1 LNCIQLRKPAL
12 DLSDVVRQPF
22 TLITEHPSECISG
35 TVAGSARPR
44 GRRGA
49 HAGHVCGPDG
59 EFRPV
64 VRRQAKQLA
73 NYRERQDSRIARNEI
88 SRAALAGHADRL
100 DEPDAELAGDDGR
113 SNKAAPR
120 YAFALAYRC
129 ALLKADALL
138 EASSISRG
146 LNHPADEDCSRSR
159 L

>member
-1 LNCIQLRKPAL
+1 MRLQIAL
-12 DLSDVVRQPF
+12 DRCYAAK
-22 TLITEHPSECISG
+22 HPPHE
-35 TVAGSARPR
+35 TN
-44 GRRGA
+44 RGA
-49 HAGHVCGPDG
+49 HAGHVCGPGG

-113 SNKAAPR
+113 SNKAAAR